1 MALIA
6 IKKIINP
13 RELREFLK
21 IDEKS
26 MNDLK
31 SYFSSETFATSIFFL
46 QFSEIPATL
55 SVYFEN

>member
-26 MNDLK
+26 LNDLNK
-31 SYFSSETFATSIFFL
+31 
-46 QFSEIPATL
+46 
-55 SVYFEN
+55 YFE